1 MNENNDTPLLR
12 SVRELK
18 AYFDSKR
25 ASLPVNDAVT
35 VDEAIDSLMDSV
47 RALEAQKADLDAITD
62 RLNNP
67 TPVRV
72 LPENVIPLR
81 RIPSVST
88 TSISEVNDKRW
99 ILKLDC
105 LIESRHISEI
115 HKMAMELHSASRR
128 YAFLEYRDL
137 DSQTRQSL
145 PALLKLG
152 AITLFVPS
160 ILDLTMGEQTTLL
173 SVAQQNS
180 LNRPLLMVGSTQSF
194 ADLRGEPGVNSD
206 LLATLSRAYIKLS
219 RPFSEYKEQGLIH
232 FFLDSLS

>member
-25 ASLPVNDAVT
+25 SSLPVNDAIT

-47 RALEAQKADLDAITD
+47 RALEEQKAELDG
-62 RLNNP
+62 LSELMQNP
-67 TPVRV
+67 PARV

-81 RIPSVST
+81 RIPSAAS

-137 DSQTRQSL
+137 DQNTRQSL

-152 AITLFVPS
+152 AITLFIPS
-160 ILDLTMGEQTTLL
+160 ILDLTFGEQSTLL
-173 SVAQQNS
+173 SVAQQSS

-194 ADLRGEPGVNSD
+194 SDLRGEPGVNTD
-206 LLATLSRAYIKLS
+206 FLATLARAYIKLS
-219 RPFSEYKEQGLIH
+219 RPFHEYKEQGLIH